1 MESYIDSQHMVDV
14 TLFIMENTF
23 RIYYFYYLE
32 WYISTKNAS
41 QSFTLVTVTALTNL
55 HLKPSVLRCVL

>member
-32 WYISTKNAS
+32 WYISTKSAS
-41 QSFTLVTVTALTNL
+41 QSFTLVTVAALTD
-55 HLKPSVLRCVL
+55 